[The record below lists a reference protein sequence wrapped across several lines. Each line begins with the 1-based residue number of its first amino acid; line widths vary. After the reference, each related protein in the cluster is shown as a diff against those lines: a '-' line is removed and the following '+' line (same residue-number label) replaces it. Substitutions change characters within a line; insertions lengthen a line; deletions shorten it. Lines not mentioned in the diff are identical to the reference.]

1 MVVEKNTPLQPWNT
15 FGIAARAQTLV
26 RVRSVADV
34 HAVLA
39 DPALAG
45 APKFV
50 LGGGSNIVLTGDVK
64 PVVLKMEIK
73 GLRLVE
79 ETHKAWIVQAGAG
92 EVWHDAVAWT
102 LAQGFPGLENL
113 ALIPGTVGASP
124 VQNIGA
130 YGVELQ
136 DRFESLDAIDLATG
150 QPFSLDAAQCGFGY
164 RDSVFKHAPSESP
177 DGSGAP
183 RGMGLA
189 GRAVITHV
197 RFHLPKPWKPVLGY
211 LDLER
216 RRAQEGV
223 EHPSAQQI
231 FDWVCEIRRAKLPD
245 PSVVGNAGSFFK
257 NPTVSPDQCADIIA
271 REPKIVHYPMPDG
284 SIKLAAGW
292 LIDACGWKGKSIGK
306 AGVYEKQALVLVNRG
321 QGADSVTGG
330 EVMTL
335 AKAIQTSVYERFGIR
350 LEPEPVVV

>member
-1 MVVEKNTPLQPWNT
+1 MVVEKNAPLQPCNT

-26 RVRSVADV
+26 RVRSADDIS
-34 HAVLA
+34 AFLA
-39 DPALAG
+39 DKELSGSPV
-45 APKFV
+45 FV
-50 LGGGSNIVLTGDVK
+50 LGGGSNIILTGDVR

-79 ETHKAWIVQAGAG
+79 ETPKAFIVEAGAG
-92 EVWHDAVAWT
+92 EVWHDCVAWT
-102 LAQGFPGLENL
+102 LAQGYPGLENL

-136 DRFESLDAIDLATG
+136 DRFESLDAMDLATG
-150 QPFSLDAAQCGFGY
+150 ERFTLNAAQCAFGY
-164 RDSVFKHAPSESP
+164 RDSVFKHAPSQPEVA
-177 DGSGAP
+177 GGLP

-189 GRAVITHV
+189 GRAVITQV
-197 RFHLPKPWKPVLGY
+197 RFRLPRPWKPVLGY
-211 LDLER
+211 LELER
-216 RRAQEGV
+216 RRAEAGI
-223 EHPSAQQI
+223 EHPTALQM
-231 FDWVCEIRRAKLPD
+231 FDWVCDIRRAKLPD
-245 PSVVGNAGSFFK
+245 PAVVGNAGSFFK
-257 NPTVSPDQCADIIA
+257 NPTVSPEQCADIIA

-321 QGADSVTGG
+321 RGAHSVTGG